1 MKCITVISGVA
12 FAVICLAAVFLFIR
26 NYPNDR
32 WFSVVFIVAGGVL
45 AWCVAEAEAEA
56 ESVKM
61 ATVDKIE
68 YFYKKPAAITD
79 TTNEDVEHHHHGSNA
94 RQEQEG
100 TEGGGERMGDDEG
113 K

>member
-1 MKCITVISGVA
+1 MNCNTIISLVA
-12 FAVICLAAVFLFIR
+12 FAAIFLAAVFLFIR
-26 NYPNDR
+26 NYPSDR

-45 AWCVAEAEAEA
+45 AWNTEAETEAEAEAEA
-56 ESVKM
+56 E
-61 ATVDKIE
+61 AEYKIDC
-68 YFYKKPAAITD
+68 FNNKPADTIN
-79 TTNEDVEHHHHGSNA
+79 TTNEHDDGSNA